1 MAQTEITVQIFD
13 KIENVIKKIESLGFS
28 WKDTFTG
35 KDFYYSTLEKE
46 KISKASYKELL
57 DTSII
62 VREFHKKS
70 TDKLQTMLVHKKKV
84 LDEKGR
90 VVGEDKTSLS
100 VESSKLAQKL
110 LSSAGLENWM
120 SLCQQNNFF
129 VSGEVTVII
138 GTVEGLDGTFIE
150 IEEYESI
157 KNKSEKEK
165 FEILCEFVSS
175 LGFETGGDYSCKKI
189 YMLYNKKNN
198 KQ

>member
-13 KIENVIKKIESLGFS
+13 SIENVVQKIESLGFS

-35 KDFYYSTLEKE
+35 NDFYYSTLKKE
-46 KISKASYKELL
+46 KISEADYKELL
-57 DTSII
+57 DSSII

-84 LDEKGR
+84 LDEQGR

-110 LSSAGLENWM
+110 LASAGLENWM

-138 GTVEGLDGTFIE
+138 GTVEGLDGTFVE

-165 FEILCEFVSS
+165 FEILCEFVKS
-175 LGFETGGDYSCKKI
+175 LGFETGDDYSCKKI